1 MKKTLINPGFEL
13 TNLQRRYLGL
23 GEVLPHWEKVP
34 VNKSCIILY
43 FDGDI
48 IRKMVTSSEDSYY
61 ESDLLEHTAEN
72 RTILLP
78 KTKRGKPRKLNFTA
92 TQYFSAKGV
101 YFSFSEKHIT
111 IANYTTQTTFYEEGN
126 SEKLTILEWLDRWV
140 ADTSE
145 EEYKEIQEFKTAKRK
160 HQKYAEGDF
169 FTFRISHRK
178 WGFGR
183 IVLDVAKRRKTD
195 GFKEANPGLA
205 YLVGKPLF
213 IMVYRYIS
221 DSPHT
226 DIDKLHKYGTLPV
239 QQIMDNRIY
248 YGEYRIIGNHP
259 VEPEEWEPV
268 ISFNHTLSFP
278 EETYECNIACFQRR
292 QKPHLTPYLQYG
304 LICIKTDNVNLEKFL
319 EHGKFSGTPIYR
331 NEAIGFNMNHY
342 DRIETIIKEGIDS
355 DSLLRSNENLKDL
368 RKKENYEVKAEI
380 FKTLGLDPDK
390 SYAENLRIFENR
402 KKH

>member
-1 MKKTLINPGFEL
+1 MKKTLVNPGFEL

-23 GEVLPHWEKVP
+23 GEASPHWEKVP
-34 VNKSCIILY
+34 VNKSNIILY

-48 IRKMVTSSEDSYY
+48 IRKMVTCSENVYY

-101 YFSFSEKHIT
+101 YFSFSEKHIV
-111 IANYTTQTTFYEEGN
+111 IANYTTQTTFYEEEN
-126 SEKLTILEWLDRWV
+126 SQKLTILEWLDRWV

-145 EEYKEIQEFKTAKRK
+145 EEYQEIQEFKTAKRK

-169 FTFRISHRK
+169 FTFRIGHRK

-183 IVLDVAKRRKTD
+183 IVLDVAKRRKTE
-195 GFKEANPGLA
+195 GFKEANPGLEHLMGQA
-205 YLVGKPLF
+205 LF

-226 DIDKLHKYGTLPV
+226 DIDKLRKYGTLPV

-268 ISFNHTLSFP
+268 ISLNRSYSFP
-278 EETYECNIACFQRR
+278 EEDSEDNIVFWQRR
-292 QKPHLTPYLQYG
+292 KKPHISTYLQYG
-304 LICIKTDNVNLEKFL
+304 LICVKTDNANLEKFL
-319 EHGKFSGTPIYR
+319 VNGKYSGSPIHS
-331 NEAIGFNMNHY
+331 NQAIGFNINHY
-342 DRIETIIKEGIDS
+342 DKIEIIINEGIDS
-355 DSLLRSNENLKDL
+355 DSLLLSNENFKDL
-368 RKKENYEVKAEI
+368 RKKENYEAKAAI

-390 SYAENLRIFENR
+390 SYAENLRIFETR
-402 KKH
+402 KNH